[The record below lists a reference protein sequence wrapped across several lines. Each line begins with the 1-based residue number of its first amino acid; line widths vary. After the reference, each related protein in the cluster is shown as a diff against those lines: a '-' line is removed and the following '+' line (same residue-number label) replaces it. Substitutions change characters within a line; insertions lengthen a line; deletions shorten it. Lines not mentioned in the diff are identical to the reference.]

1 MFIKNQTFK
10 DEDTLLEVM
19 FDFDIGEKSAYTL
32 SLIAEIDKGL
42 AENEEYIKYRE
53 SLTDEDD
60 KVELYT
66 EERDLRL
73 AEIFM
78 ARFDSFQVQSARLF
92 GLKGSER
99 VLLYEID
106 MV

>member
-1 MFIKNQTFK
+1 MFIKNQTFT
-10 DEDTLLEVM
+10 DEDTLLEAM
-19 FDFDIGEKSAYTL
+19 FDFDIGEKSPYTL
-32 SLIAEIDKGL
+32 AQIAEIDKEL
-42 AENEEYIKYRE
+42 SENEEYQKYRD

-60 KVELYT
+60 KAELYI

-78 ARFDSFQVQSARLF
+78 EHFGSFVIDMCKLYGVKDGHR
-92 GLKGSER
+92 E
-99 VLLYEID
+99 LLYEID

>member
-1 MFIKNQTFK
+1 MFIQNQTFK
-10 DEDTLLEVM
+10 DEDTLLEAM
-19 FDFDIGEKSAYTL
+19 FDFDIGDKSAYTL
-32 SLIAEIDKGL
+32 ALIADIDKGL
-42 AENEEYIKYRE
+42 QENEEYIKYRD

-60 KVELYT
+60 KAELYI

-73 AEIFM
+73 AELLM
-78 ARFDSFQVQSARLF
+78 QRFDSFQVQSAKLY

-99 VLLYEID
+99 ELLYEID

>member
-1 MFIKNQTFK
+1 MFIKDQTFK
-10 DEDTLLEVM
+10 DEDTLLEAM
-19 FDFDIGEKSAYTL
+19 FDFDIGDKSAYTRA
-32 SLIAEIDKGL
+32 LIAEIDKGL
-42 AENEEYIKYRE
+42 AENEEYIKYRD

-60 KVELYT
+60 KAELYI

-78 ARFDSFQVQSARLF
+78 QRFDSFQI
-92 GLKGSER
+92 KGAKLYGVKGAER
-99 VLLYEID
+99 ELLYEID

>member
-1 MFIKNQTFK
+1 MFIKNQTFT

-19 FDFDIGEKSAYTL
+19 FDFDIGERSAYTQA
-32 SLIAEIDKGL
+32 LIGEIDKEL
-42 AENEEYIKYRE
+42 SENEEYIKYRN

-60 KVELYT
+60 KAELYI

-78 ARFDSFQVQSARLF
+78 QRFDSFQVQSAKLY
-92 GLKGSER
+92 GLKGTDKE
-99 VLLYEID
+99 LLYEID

>member
-19 FDFDIGEKSAYTL
+19 FDFDIGDKSAYTL
-32 SLIAEIDKGL
+32 ALIAEIDKDL
-42 AENEEYIKYRE
+42 SENEEYIKYRD

-60 KVELYT
+60 KSELYI

-73 AEIFM
+73 AEM
-78 ARFDSFQVQSARLF
+78 LMERFDSFKVHMAKLY
-92 GLKGSER
+92 GVKGENSE
-99 VLLYEID
+99 LLYEID

>member
-10 DEDTLLEVM
+10 DEDTLLEAM

-32 SLIAEIDKGL
+32 ALIAEIDKGL
-42 AENEEYIKYRE
+42 AENEEYIKYRD
-53 SLTDEDD
+53 SLTDQDD
-60 KVELYT
+60 KAELYI

-78 ARFDSFQVQSARLF
+78 QRFDSFVINSAKLY
-92 GLKGSER
+92 GAKGDQRE
-99 VLLYEID
+99 LLYEID

>member
-10 DEDTLLEVM
+10 DEDTLLEAM
-19 FDFDIGEKSAYTL
+19 FDFDIGEKSAYTMA
-32 SLIAEIDKGL
+32 LIAEIDKDL
-42 AENEEYIKYRE
+42 AVHEEYIKYRD

-60 KVELYT
+60 KAELYI

-78 ARFDSFQVQSARLF
+78 QRFDSFVINRAKLY
-92 GLKGSER
+92 GAKGDQRE
-99 VLLYEID
+99 LLYEID